1 MILMSK
7 IKLIREKYQYVD
19 KQTGEIKDRTL
30 NIPHYFCEIEFIYSS
45 SVDGGKVKFSAEMQK
60 LYCYVSDWEKSG
72 GICFETQTKLSKVC
86 GCSRK
91 TVNELIGLMIKIG
104 LLEEVGERIPKR
116 PLKLRALPLTDAHIT
131 PPGESSLS
139 DLSEAEEAQEQPKGH
154 KQPSFDVLDDDW
166 DAPLPWETEETP
178 VSSSEKVA
186 NDNEEDVLENFAS
199 LICQEKNTRTGGASF
214 IEFAN
219 SLAYR
224 HGLKRPNGIEAY
236 FAKKHPKVYED
247 FDIPF

>member
-1 MILMSK
+1 MINQLTFTKHYDTFDNVSK
-7 IKLIREKYQYVD
+7 IYSDKFPQGKDLDLLHIVLYFRFLSYQENNLNCYESHETLA
-19 KQTGEIKDRTL
+19 KIFKSSASTIKRKINDL
-30 NIPHYFCEIEFIYSS
+30 
-45 SVDGGKVKFSAEMQK
+45 KEM
-60 LYCYVSDWEKSG
+60 
-72 GICFETQTKLSKVC
+72 
-86 GCSRK
+86 
-91 TVNELIGLMIKIG
+91 G
-104 LLEEVGERIPKR
+104 LLETSPHPDPYISS
-116 PLKLRALPLTDAHIT
+116 LIYNALPLTDAHIT

-154 KQPSFDVLDDDW
+154 KQPSFDVLDDW
-166 DAPLPWETEETP
+166 DTPLPWETEETP
-178 VSSSEKVA
+178 VSSNEKVA

-199 LICQEKNTRTGGASF
+199 LIIREKHRRTGGSSF
-214 IEFAN
+214 IDFAN

>member
-1 MILMSK
+1 MINQLTFTKHYDTFDNVSK
-7 IKLIREKYQYVD
+7 IYSDKFPQGKDLDLLHIVLYFRFLSYQENNLNCYENHETLA
-19 KQTGEIKDRTL
+19 KIFKSSASTIKRKINDL
-30 NIPHYFCEIEFIYSS
+30 
-45 SVDGGKVKFSAEMQK
+45 KEM
-60 LYCYVSDWEKSG
+60 
-72 GICFETQTKLSKVC
+72 
-86 GCSRK
+86 
-91 TVNELIGLMIKIG
+91 G
-104 LLEEVGERIPKR
+104 LLETSPHPDPYISS
-116 PLKLRALPLTDAHIT
+116 LIYNALPLTDAHIT

-154 KQPSFDVLDDDW
+154 KQPSFDVLDDW

-199 LICQEKNTRTGGASF
+199 LIIREKHRRTGGSSF
-214 IEFAN
+214 IDFAN

>member
-1 MILMSK
+1 MINQLTFTKHYDTFDNVSK
-7 IKLIREKYQYVD
+7 IYSDKFPQGKDLDLLHIVLYFRFLSYQENNLNCYESHETLA
-19 KQTGEIKDRTL
+19 KIFKSSASTIKRKINDL
-30 NIPHYFCEIEFIYSS
+30 
-45 SVDGGKVKFSAEMQK
+45 KEM
-60 LYCYVSDWEKSG
+60 
-72 GICFETQTKLSKVC
+72 
-86 GCSRK
+86 
-91 TVNELIGLMIKIG
+91 G
-104 LLEEVGERIPKR
+104 LLETSPHPDPYISS
-116 PLKLRALPLTDAHIT
+116 LIYNALPLTDAHIT

-154 KQPSFDVLDDDW
+154 KQPSFDVLDDW
-166 DAPLPWETEETP
+166 DTPLPWETEETP

-199 LICQEKNTRTGGASF
+199 LIIQEKTTRTGGASF

-247 FDIPF
+247 FDLPF

>member
-1 MILMSK
+1 MINQLTFTKHYDTFDNVSK
-7 IKLIREKYQYVD
+7 IYSDKFPQGKDLELLHIVLYFRFLSYQENNLNCYESHETLA
-19 KQTGEIKDRTL
+19 KIFKSSASTIKRKINDL
-30 NIPHYFCEIEFIYSS
+30 
-45 SVDGGKVKFSAEMQK
+45 KEM
-60 LYCYVSDWEKSG
+60 
-72 GICFETQTKLSKVC
+72 
-86 GCSRK
+86 
-91 TVNELIGLMIKIG
+91 G
-104 LLEEVGERIPKR
+104 LLETSPHPDPYISS
-116 PLKLRALPLTDAHIT
+116 LIYNALPLTDAHIT

-199 LICQEKNTRTGGASF
+199 LICQEKHKRTAGASF

-219 SLAYR
+219 SLACRY
-224 HGLKRPNGIEAY
+224 GLKRPNGIEAY
-236 FAKKHPKVYED
+236 FSKHYPNVYED

>member
-1 MILMSK
+1 MINQLTFTKHYDTFDNVSK
-7 IKLIREKYQYVD
+7 IYSDKFPQGKDLELLHIVLYFRFLSYQENNLNCYESHETLA
-19 KQTGEIKDRTL
+19 KIFKSSASTIKRKINDL
-30 NIPHYFCEIEFIYSS
+30 
-45 SVDGGKVKFSAEMQK
+45 KEM
-60 LYCYVSDWEKSG
+60 
-72 GICFETQTKLSKVC
+72 
-86 GCSRK
+86 
-91 TVNELIGLMIKIG
+91 G
-104 LLEEVGERIPKR
+104 LLETSPHPDPYISS
-116 PLKLRALPLTDAHIT
+116 LIYNALPLTDAHIT

-154 KQPSFDVLDDDW
+154 KQPSFDVLDDW

-178 VSSSEKVA
+178 VSSNEKVA

-199 LICQEKNTRTGGASF
+199 LIIKQKNTRTGGASF

-236 FAKKHPKVYED
+236 FSKHYPNVYED

>member
-1 MILMSK
+1 MINQLTFTKHYDTFDNVSK
-7 IKLIREKYQYVD
+7 IYSDKFPQGKDLDLLHIVLYFRFLSYQENNLNCYESHETLA
-19 KQTGEIKDRTL
+19 KIFKSSASTIKRKINDL
-30 NIPHYFCEIEFIYSS
+30 
-45 SVDGGKVKFSAEMQK
+45 KEM
-60 LYCYVSDWEKSG
+60 
-72 GICFETQTKLSKVC
+72 
-86 GCSRK
+86 
-91 TVNELIGLMIKIG
+91 G
-104 LLEEVGERIPKR
+104 LLETSPHPDPYISS
-116 PLKLRALPLTDAHIT
+116 LIYNALPLTDAHIT

-154 KQPSFDVLDDDW
+154 KQPSFDVLDDW

-199 LICQEKNTRTGGASF
+199 LIIQEKHRRTGGASF
-214 IEFAN
+214 IDFAN

>member
-1 MILMSK
+1 MSK
-7 IKLIREKYQYVD
+7 IKLIREKHQYVD

-45 SVDGGKVKFSAEMQK
+45 NIEDGKAKFSAEMQK

-131 PPGESSLS
+131 PPRESSLP
-139 DLSEAEEAQEQPKGH
+139 DP
-154 KQPSFDVLDDDW
+154 
-166 DAPLPWETEETP
+166 
-178 VSSSEKVA
+178 SEKE
-186 NDNEEDVLENFAS
+186 NESNEILNVSE
-199 LICQEKNTRTGGASF
+199 IIVE
-214 IEFAN
+214 
-219 SLAYR
+219 
-224 HGLKRPNGIEAY
+224 
-236 FAKKHPKVYED
+236 
-247 FDIPF
+247 

>member
-1 MILMSK
+1 MINQLTFTKHYDTFDNVSK
-7 IKLIREKYQYVD
+7 IYSDKFPQGKDLDLLHIVLYFRFLSYQENNLNCYESHETLA
-19 KQTGEIKDRTL
+19 KIFKSSASTIKRKINDL
-30 NIPHYFCEIEFIYSS
+30 
-45 SVDGGKVKFSAEMQK
+45 KEM
-60 LYCYVSDWEKSG
+60 
-72 GICFETQTKLSKVC
+72 
-86 GCSRK
+86 
-91 TVNELIGLMIKIG
+91 G
-104 LLEEVGERIPKR
+104 LLETSPHPDPYISS
-116 PLKLRALPLTDAHIT
+116 LIYNALPLTDAHIT

-178 VSSSEKVA
+178 VSSNEKVA

-199 LICQEKNTRTGGASF
+199 LICQQKHKRTAGASF

>member
-1 MILMSK
+1 MSK

-154 KQPSFDVLDDDW
+154 KQPSFDVLDDW
-166 DAPLPWETEETP
+166 DTPLPWETEETP

-199 LICQEKNTRTGGASF
+199 LICQQKNTRTGGASF
-214 IEFAN
+214 IEFAT
-219 SLAYR
+219 SLAYKHR
-224 HGLKRPNGIEAY
+224 LKLPNGIEAY
-236 FAKKHPKVYED
+236 FSKHYPNVYDD

>member
-154 KQPSFDVLDDDW
+154 KQPSFDVLDDW
-166 DAPLPWETEETP
+166 DTPLPWETEETP

-199 LICQEKNTRTGGASF
+199 LICQQKHKRTAGASF